1 MGLKVFRIYVNVQYN
16 LDRLLTHCLAP
27 EATVTEADEQWTWDE
42 VKNKRK
48 NMCSQKT
55 TRNCPFP
62 QAFAEVSGQLQK
74 EWFPEE
80 EQEEKKAAA
89 KERPYTAFNRFAV

>member
-1 MGLKVFRIYVNVQYN
+1 
-16 LDRLLTHCLAP
+16 
-27 EATVTEADEQWTWDE
+27 
-42 VKNKRK
+42 
-48 NMCSQKT
+48 MCSEEKKQKLSF
-55 TRNCPFP
+55 FP

>member
-1 MGLKVFRIYVNVQYN
+1 MCAQKKK
-16 LDRLLTHCLAP
+16 
-27 EATVTEADEQWTWDE
+27 TEIILF
-42 VKNKRK
+42 
-48 NMCSQKT
+48 S
-55 TRNCPFP
+55 

>member
-1 MGLKVFRIYVNVQYN
+1 MDLGRGKKIKEKTCVLRRK
-16 LDRLLTHCLAP
+16 
-27 EATVTEADEQWTWDE
+27 
-42 VKNKRK
+42 KN
-48 NMCSQKT
+48 
-55 TRNCPFP
+55 RNYLFFS